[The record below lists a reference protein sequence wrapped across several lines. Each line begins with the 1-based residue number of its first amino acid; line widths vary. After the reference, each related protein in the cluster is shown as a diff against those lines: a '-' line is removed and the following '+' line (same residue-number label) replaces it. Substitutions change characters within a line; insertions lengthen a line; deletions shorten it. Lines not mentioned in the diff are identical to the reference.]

1 MKKSILLVA
10 AMLAQVGQTAV
21 AKSHVKSFVKP
32 EQVQSKYFIV
42 QNIATEKLRVYEKC
56 TETPNCPHRMVFE
69 TNIVVGKIDGTKE
82 LWTRVGTFKIARW
95 VKYYQDGA
103 GLYPS
108 WYDPSFPATPGPGNS
123 FTAWT
128 SHSAMPT
135 SVGTMRGAF
144 GWYTALV
151 YPNNN
156 NQWIHGT
163 IGWGA
168 DGDKFINQTR
178 GFFANLFADPRSHGC
193 TRLENKAIAYLQSFI
208 LPGTDVYRVYA
219 MEAFADANLTRY
231 SAQKT
236 PVLFDFILTKDQVR
250 MSSPNSSAASAVKKR
265 LSSNAISSS
274 DILEEGSYQ
283 ASQYPTGQPLASKR
297 ASSGLSGDTYSL
309 GHQAFKGVFL
319 VDEGRFVNYDH
330 PIEMPRG
337 GVEGS
342 SAVLASYAVADVPY
356 TLVTSSRSS
365 TPWSHSSSSSS
376 TSDSSSS
383 TSSDNLSSQGGN
395 GLTSGH

>member
-1 MKKSILLVA
+1 MTTP
-10 AMLAQVGQTAV
+10 LA
-21 AKSHVKSFVKP
+21 
-32 EQVQSKYFIV
+32 
-42 QNIATEKLRVYEKC
+42 
-56 TETPNCPHRMVFE
+56 
-69 TNIVVGKIDGTKE
+69 
-82 LWTRVGTFKIARW
+82 
-95 VKYYQDGA
+95 
-103 GLYPS
+103 
-108 WYDPSFPATPGPGNS
+108 
-123 FTAWT
+123 
-128 SHSAMPT
+128 
-135 SVGTMRGAF
+135 
-144 GWYTALV
+144 
-151 YPNNN
+151 
-156 NQWIHGT
+156 
-163 IGWGA
+163 
-168 DGDKFINQTR
+168 INQTR

-250 MSSPNSSAASAVKKR
+250 MSSPNSSAASAVKQR

-283 ASQYPTGQPLASKR
+283 ASQYPTGQPLTSKR

-330 PIEMPRG
+330 PVEMPRG
-337 GVEGS
+337 GVVGS

-356 TLVTSSRSS
+356 TLVKASRSS
-365 TPWSHSSSSSS
+365 TPLSHSSPSSISDSSSMIS
-376 TSDSSSS
+376 GSSSTTSDSSTSS
-383 TSSDNLSSQGGN
+383 SSDNLSSQGGN